1 MGSFGTLIKK
11 SAVESLVLR
20 YYRSL
25 FTLLRKLTMTQ
36 DELKQKVAQ
45 AALHYIKDV
54 GIIGVGTGSTVK
66 HFIDFLGDF
75 RADIEGAVSSSEV
88 STAHLKKV
96 GIPVFDLNAVGT
108 LDVYIDG
115 ADEVSPHKHLIKGGG
130 GALTREK
137 IIASMAKQFIC
148 ICDASKQVAVLG
160 NFALPVEIIPLS
172 KGIVTQELAK
182 LGGTVSLR
190 MAKDTRADLGQTPS
204 QPFVTDNGG
213 WILDVAGLKI
223 TNPLGLETQI
233 NQIAGV
239 ITVGLFAKEKAD
251 ILLVSNV
258 LGVSRMTF

>member
-1 MGSFGTLIKK
+1 MSYDRCIHNTVP
-11 SAVESLVLR
+11 AQTRVLA
-20 YYRSL
+20 
-25 FTLLRKLTMTQ
+25 KIMNQ
-36 DELKQKVAQ
+36 DQLKQLVGE
-45 AALHYIKDV
+45 AARDEVLKLAAGQV
-54 GIIGVGTGSTVK
+54 LGVGTGSTANC
-66 HFIDFLGDF
+66 FIDALAPHKHHFSGT
-75 RADIEGAVSSSEV
+75 VSSSNATTERL
-88 STAHLKKV
+88 LKHGFKV
-96 GIPVFDLNAVGT
+96 
-108 LDVYIDG
+108 LDPNDVDVLPTYVDG
-115 ADEVSPHKHLIKGGG
+115 ADEIDPAGHMIKGGG

-172 KGIVTQELAK
+172 RGIVTQELVK

-223 TNPLGLETQI
+223 TNPLALETQI

-251 ILLVSNV
+251 ILLVSNAS
-258 LGVSRMTF
+258 GVSRMTF

>member
-1 MGSFGTLIKK
+1 MN
-11 SAVESLVLR
+11 
-20 YYRSL
+20 
-25 FTLLRKLTMTQ
+25 Q
-36 DELKQKVAQ
+36 DQLKQLVGE
-45 AALHYIKDV
+45 AARDEVLKLPAGQV
-54 GIIGVGTGSTVK
+54 LGIGTGSTANC
-66 HFIDFLGDF
+66 FIDALAPHKEHFSGT
-75 RADIEGAVSSSEV
+75 VSSSNATTERL
-88 STAHLKKV
+88 LKHGFKV
-96 GIPVFDLNAVGT
+96 
-108 LDVYIDG
+108 LDPNDVDVLPAYVDG
-115 ADEVSPHKHLIKGGG
+115 ADEIDPAGHMIKGGG

-190 MAKDTRADLGQTPS
+190 VSKDARADLGQPPN

-213 WILDVAGLKI
+213 WILDVAGLRI
-223 TNPLGLETQI
+223 SNPLELESHI

-251 ILLVSNV
+251 ILLVSNSE
-258 LGVSRMTF
+258 GVSRVTF